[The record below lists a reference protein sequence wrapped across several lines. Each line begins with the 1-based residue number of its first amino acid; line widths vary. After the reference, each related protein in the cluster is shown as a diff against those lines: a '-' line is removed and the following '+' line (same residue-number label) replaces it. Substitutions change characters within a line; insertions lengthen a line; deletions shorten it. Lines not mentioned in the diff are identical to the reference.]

1 MKKKKLFSALLAALL
16 FVNTWVLPVRAETE
30 PSDTAPAGTEQSSG
44 LPWETMPPTSDK
56 GGDLSVSSGSHSI
69 DGQVS
74 LLGLVEHQANA
85 KAALLFETGTE
96 TMVYAYNADER
107 LYPASLT
114 KVMTCFVA
122 SEICDLNEIIEVP
135 EEVIDRVDPS
145 GSVMDLVA
153 GEKLTMEE
161 LLYGLMVESA
171 NDAAMVIATHLCG
184 SEEAFVRLMNRKAKE
199 LGCEQT
205 HFVNVHGLHDEE
217 HYTTARDMARILIAA
232 LENERFYEFFTTSY
246 IKIAPT
252 NKSDERE
259 IVTTNYMMSKEVTE
273 MYYDTRV
280 LGGKTGFTTP
290 AGRCLVTLSES
301 NGMRF
306 VSVVMG
312 AQLVLAEDG
321 YSAISYGNFE
331 ETKRLLDL
339 GYATF
344 KPVQVLSPAQTLGQF
359 TVENGTASTQGV
371 VRGTVDTLVPV
382 DCEFDEIRYEYIL
395 DEGVL
400 TAPLEKGTALGIVRV
415 WYQTK
420 CLAQEE
426 LFAASYVAK
435 NIPDTVPGG
444 SVEPAPVVDEEPG
457 VWHGVLLAILV
468 LLGILVVLLVIGHI
482 RAARIRAMRARRRK
496 DRVRSR

>member
-1 MKKKKLFSALLAALL
+1 MKKKKLFSAILAALL
-16 FVNTWVLPVRAETE
+16 FVNAIALPVRAETE
-30 PSDTAPAGTEQSSG
+30 PTPDGSSQTEG
-44 LPWETMPPTSDK
+44 EGNLPVQTPPVTDDR
-56 GGDLSVSSGSHSI
+56 GGDLSVSSGCHSI
-69 DGQVS
+69 DAKIS
-74 LLGLVEHQANA
+74 LVGLVEHQASA

-96 TMVYAYNADER
+96 TMIYAYNVDEK

-122 SEICDLNEIIEVP
+122 SEMCDFNEIIEVP

-171 NDAAMVIATHLCG
+171 NDAAMVIATHLAG

-199 LGCEQT
+199 LGCDQT

-217 HYTTARDMARILIAA
+217 HYTTARDMARILMAA

-246 IKIAPT
+246 IRIGPT

-259 IVTTNYMMSKEVTE
+259 IVTTNYMLSKEVTE

-306 VSVVMG
+306 ISVVMG

-321 YSAISYGNFE
+321 YSAVSYGNFE
-331 ETKRLLDL
+331 ETKKLINL
-339 GYATF
+339 GFDGF
-344 KPVQVLSPAQTLGQF
+344 KPAQVLSPNQTLGQF
-359 TVENGTASTQGV
+359 SVENGTASTQGV
-371 VRGTVDTLVPV
+371 VKGTVDTLVPA
-382 DCEFDEIRYEYIL
+382 DCDFDSIRYEYII
-395 DEGVL
+395 DSGVL
-400 TAPLEKGTALGIVRV
+400 KAPLEKGTSIGIVRV

-444 SVEPAPVVDEEPG
+444 SVEPAPSVEEEPG
-457 VWHGVLLAILV
+457 VWHMVLLAVLV
-468 LLGILVVLLVIGHI
+468 LLGLLVLVLVIGHI
-482 RAARIRAMRARRRK
+482 RAARIRAIRAKRRK